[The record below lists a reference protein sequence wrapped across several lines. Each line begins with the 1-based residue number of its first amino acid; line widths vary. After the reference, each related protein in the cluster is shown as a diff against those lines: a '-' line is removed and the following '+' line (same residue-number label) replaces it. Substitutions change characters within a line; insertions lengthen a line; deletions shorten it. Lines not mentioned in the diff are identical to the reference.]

1 MSAEAFKAARDF
13 LFKHRIDYATAHAE
27 FRWPQLEEFNYALD
41 WFDAELAH
49 GAHANQLALK
59 IVGDGAATRSFAEL
73 SAASNQVANGL
84 RALGVKRGERIL
96 LMLGNVVPLWEVMLA
111 AMKLG
116 AVVIPATTLLS
127 AYDLK
132 DRFERGRVRHL
143 VANAADAPK
152 FEGLDPSVTRIAV
165 GDAPAGWH
173 SYDALRSGPAAF
185 APDAPTRATDPL
197 LLYFTSGTTSRPKL
211 VEHSHQSYPAGHLV
225 TMYWIG
231 LQPGDMHL
239 NISSPGWAKHAY
251 SCFFAPWNA
260 GATIFIA
267 NQPRFNARGMLEAI
281 TDNNVTTICAPP
293 TVWRMFVQEDMTQY
307 KTALREVLS
316 AGEPCNPE
324 IIEHV
329 RKVWGL
335 TVREGYGQTET
346 TLQIGSFPGETVKLG
361 SMGQEAPGYR
371 IRLLDAED
379 NAVDE
384 GEICIDLNPAPVGLM
399 RGYRNDDGS
408 FVPLGR
414 NAYRTGDVAT
424 RDADGYYTYVGR
436 ADDVFKAS
444 DYRISPFELESALIE
459 HPAVAEAAVVPAPDA
474 MRLAIPKAYVT
485 LTVGTSPDRDT
496 ALSIFR
502 HLRERLS
509 PFKRVR
515 RIEFSDLP
523 KTISGKIRRVEL
535 RQAEEALAAKG
546 SRADGEF
553 REEDFPELSRS

>member
-1 MSAEAFKAARDF
+1 MTKGAKIWGR
-13 LFKHRIDYATAHAE
+13 KHSRQHASSCSPTATDYATAHAE
-27 FRWPQLEEFNYALD
+27 FRWPQLEHFNYALD

-49 GAHANQLALK
+49 GPLANQPALK
-59 IVGDGAATRSFAEL
+59 IVGDGAATRTFAEL

-152 FEGLDPSVTRIAV
+152 FDGLDPSVTRIAV

-173 SYDALRSGPAAF
+173 RYDALLSGPATF
-185 APDAPTRATDPL
+185 TPDAPTRATDPL

-211 VEHSHQSYPAGHLV
+211 VEHSHQSYPAGHLI

-260 GATIFIA
+260 GATVFIA

-281 TDNNVTTICAPP
+281 TENKVTTICAPP

-329 RKVWGL
+329 QQGL
-335 TVREGYGQTET
+335 GPDGAR
-346 TLQIGSFPGETVKLG
+346 
-361 SMGQEAPGYR
+361 
-371 IRLLDAED
+371 
-379 NAVDE
+379 
-384 GEICIDLNPAPVGLM
+384 GL
-399 RGYRNDDGS
+399 R
-408 FVPLGR
+408 
-414 NAYRTGDVAT
+414 
-424 RDADGYYTYVGR
+424 
-436 ADDVFKAS
+436 
-444 DYRISPFELESALIE
+444 
-459 HPAVAEAAVVPAPDA
+459 
-474 MRLAIPKAYVT
+474 
-485 LTVGTSPDRDT
+485 PDRDH
-496 ALSIFR
+496 AAD
-502 HLRERLS
+502 RLF
-509 PFKRVR
+509 PRP
-515 RIEFSDLP
+515 D
-523 KTISGKIRRVEL
+523 
-535 RQAEEALAAKG
+535 RQARL
-546 SRADGEF
+546 DG
-553 REEDFPELSRS
+553 PRSPRLPHPACSTPRTTRWRKARSASTSTRRRSG